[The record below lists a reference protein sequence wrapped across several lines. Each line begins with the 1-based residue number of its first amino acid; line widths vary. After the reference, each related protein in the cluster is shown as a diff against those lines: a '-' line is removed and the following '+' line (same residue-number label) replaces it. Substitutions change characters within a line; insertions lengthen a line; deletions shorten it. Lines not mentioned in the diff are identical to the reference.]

1 MLESLVTMVCT
12 RLIIFIAP
20 KHENFRDTPGRP
32 LVSKK
37 RGKNLWLPSGYHWY
51 RPTWGTTCRPEP
63 EQAVQYFSAS
73 VSLLRS
79 AYNLPIA
86 LVVHVGFNASRD
98 RGQVIH
104 L

>member
-1 MLESLVTMVCT
+1 VCT

-63 EQAVQYFSAS
+63 EQAVERLEY
-73 VSLLRS
+73 VLRERR
-79 AYNLPIA
+79 LPRMW
-86 LVVHVGFNASRD
+86 VN
-98 RGQVIH
+98 
-104 L
+104 

>member
-1 MLESLVTMVCT
+1 VCT

-51 RPTWGTTCRPEP
+51 TLVKQAAYEPPHSERGRTTP
-63 EQAVQYFSAS
+63 
-73 VSLLRS
+73 
-79 AYNLPIA
+79 
-86 LVVHVGFNASRD
+86 NAPPNA
-98 RGQVIH
+98 
-104 L
+104 